1 MSDYFLKFPDEA
13 TAHSVLYTTTD
24 EITDQDGVVIQ
35 EASIKPNFA
44 NIDIIGTLY
53 ELHPSPVPDDY
64 VPVAFDG
71 YHVNVRVV
79 AGEDDS
85 ALSQYAV
92 VPTVPRRV
100 WG

>member
-64 VPVAFDG
+64 VPVALDG
-71 YHVNVRVV
+71 YHVNVRSI
-79 AGEDDS
+79 GEDTS
-85 ALSQYAV
+85 AIEPFSILPAF
-92 VPTVPRRV
+92 PRRV